1 MFVCET
7 LSTGEGASYVTG
19 NMLCVD
25 GGGSYVGLPL
35 VDIEDKANLP
45 VYGHLPAK
53 AKL

>member
-1 MFVCET
+1 MYT
-7 LSTGEGASYVTG
+7 HRAGEGASYVTG

-25 GGGSYVGLPL
+25 GGGSYVALPL